1 VQVFESLDELSNAAA
16 DAFCKAAK
24 EAIEQR
30 GVFRVTLSGGSTPKR
45 LYELLATKELPWQNI
60 EFYWGDERN
69 VTEDNLDSNYRMVRE
84 ALLSH
89 LPADS
94 LHAFPVPVDPDNPAA
109 TAEAYEKTLRETF
122 AGSDVPTWDL
132 ALLGMGDDAHTASL
146 FPETKAIEQND
157 RWFVENWVPKM
168 KTYRYTLTA
177 PAINSARQR
186 WFLIGGSNKRQ
197 ALASV
202 RSSASDLPAAL
213 FPSRLI
219 ESPTWFVTRDAVATA

>member
-1 VQVFESLDELSNAAA
+1 MQIFDTLDQLSAATA
-16 DAFCKAAK
+16 TAFCDLAK
-24 EAIEQR
+24 EAIAKR

-69 VTEDNLDSNYRMVRE
+69 VTEDHADSNCRMVRG
-84 ALLSH
+84 ALLNH
-89 LPADS
+89 LPAEAVN
-94 LHAFPVPVDPDNPAA
+94 AFPVPVDPNDPAA
-109 TAEAYEKTLRETF
+109 TALAYETKLRETF
-122 AGSDVPTWDL
+122 AGQDAPVWDL

-146 FPETKAIEQND
+146 FPETDAIDRND
-157 RWFVENWVPKM
+157 RWFVENWVPKLD
-168 KTYRYTLTA
+168 TFRYTLTQ

-186 WFLIGGSNKRQ
+186 WFLVGGANKRQ

-202 RSSASDLPAAL
+202 RSAATDLPPRL

-219 ESPTWFVTRDAVATA
+219 DSPKWFVTRDAVG